1 MFSGK
6 EKTMNSQKNLSN
18 HNRPRS
24 PVSSAGLSFWAVVVC
39 LATLLSLASSTVAQD
54 EWLGVAGGPPDK
66 DPNKHADKINQKL
79 DKVHGNLEKLLNTAI
94 ASDQIFDSNQVQYFK
109 NQKDRSKKNKDRFHK
124 QGGFKQ
130 VGKKKNF
137 KNNKDEYD
145 PNEFEDFE
153 SAIDDLNDI
162 LVDANT
168 ELSNGNHAKALYMAL
183 AKSHHPDKCQEFSL
197 LTTILG
203 GSAALTRGLTILAS
217 TAYDATD
224 AFAQQTVWGTNA
236 SSFSAVFAIAA
247 GVLDGIATGLEIA
260 DEWVSADL
268 QSACLNQ
275 IDDTVYDI
283 NETVTDIENVTA
295 GTLEDVN
302 DLAKAVDR
310 LNSALFILTET
321 IEDINDLINLRFS
334 EQNELL
340 NTRFDTVEALL
351 NTRFDD
357 VEILLNT
364 PHGRRPGLPK

>member
-1 MFSGK
+1 
-6 EKTMNSQKNLSN
+6 
-18 HNRPRS
+18 
-24 PVSSAGLSFWAVVVC
+24 
-39 LATLLSLASSTVAQD
+39 
-54 EWLGVAGGPPDK
+54 
-66 DPNKHADKINQKL
+66 
-79 DKVHGNLEKLLNTAI
+79 
-94 ASDQIFDSNQVQYFK
+94 
-109 NQKDRSKKNKDRFHK
+109 
-124 QGGFKQ
+124 
-130 VGKKKNF
+130 
-137 KNNKDEYD
+137 
-145 PNEFEDFE
+145 
-153 SAIDDLNDI
+153 
-162 LVDANT
+162 
-168 ELSNGNHAKALYMAL
+168 
-183 AKSHHPDKCQEFSL
+183 
-197 LTTILG
+197 
-203 GSAALTRGLTILAS
+203 LTILAS